1 MPKVAKVK
9 NKMPAPV
16 QITAEQLLREAKER
30 ELELVPPPPKQ
41 KISDPDE
48 LKDYQ
53 RRKRK
58 AFEDN
63 IRKNRNMM
71 TNWIKYAQWEESQK
85 EIQRARSVFERGLDV
100 DHRNITVWLKYAEME
115 MRARQLNHARNIW
128 DRAITIL
135 PRANQF
141 WYKYTYMEE
150 MLGHIAGARQVFE
163 RWMEW
168 EPEEQAWHSYINFE
182 LRYKELDRARMIYER
197 FVLIHPEVKNWIK
210 YARFE
215 EKHGYINSAR
225 RVYERAV
232 EFFGEDNMDEK
243 LIIAFA
249 RFEEGQREHERARVI
264 YKYAL
269 DVLPKD
275 QCQEIYKAYT
285 VHEKKFGS
293 RAAIEDVIVS
303 KRRFQY
309 EEEVKSNPLNYDAW
323 FDYIRLLEA
332 DANTEQV
339 RDTYERAIANIPPSK
354 EKRHWRRYIYLW
366 INYALYEELEAE
378 DVEKTRDVYK
388 ACLDIIPHKNFT
400 FAKIWLLFAHF
411 EVRQK
416 NLQGTRRILG
426 TAVGKCP
433 KNKLYRGYIELEL
446 QLREFERCRILY
458 EKFLEFGP
466 ENCTSW
472 MKYAELETILG
483 DTERAEAIYE
493 LAINQS
499 KLDMPE
505 VLWKAYIDFQIEQEE
520 YDKTRK
526 LYRRLLERT
535 QHVKVWISFANFELS
550 IQSENGENVIN
561 TRKVYSEGNKS
572 LKNINEKEERL
583 MLLESWQEMERDQ
596 GDEESQAKVQK
607 LMPQKVKKRRKIQT
621 EDGSD
626 AGWEEYYDYIFP
638 DEEAAQPN
646 LKLLAMAKK
655 WKQVQETTP
664 AEEEEEVG

>member
-1 MPKVAKVK
+1 M
-9 NKMPAPV
+9 
-16 QITAEQLLREAKER
+16 
-30 ELELVPPPPKQ
+30 
-41 KISDPDE
+41 
-48 LKDYQ
+48 
-53 RRKRK
+53 
-58 AFEDN
+58 
-63 IRKNRNMM
+63 
-71 TNWIKYAQWEESQK
+71 
-85 EIQRARSVFERGLDV
+85 

-309 EEEVKSNPLNYDAW
+309 EEEVKANPLNYDAW

-378 DVEKTRDVYK
+378 DMERTRDVYK

-400 FAKIWLLFAHF
+400 FAKVWLLFAHF

-426 TAVGKCP
+426 TAIGKCP

-493 LAINQS
+493 LAINQP

-664 AEEEEEVG
+664 TEEEEEVG

>member
-63 IRKNRNMM
+63 IRKNRNLM

-309 EEEVKSNPLNYDAW
+309 EEEVKANPLNYDAW

-378 DVEKTRDVYK
+378 DMERTRDVYK

-400 FAKIWLLFAHF
+400 FAKVWLLFAHF

-426 TAVGKCP
+426 TAIGKCP

-493 LAINQS
+493 LAINQP

>member
-1 MPKVAKVK
+1 M
-9 NKMPAPV
+9 
-16 QITAEQLLREAKER
+16 
-30 ELELVPPPPKQ
+30 
-41 KISDPDE
+41 
-48 LKDYQ
+48 
-53 RRKRK
+53 K
-58 AFEDN
+58 A
-63 IRKNRNMM
+63 
-71 TNWIKYAQWEESQK
+71 
-85 EIQRARSVFERGLDV
+85 
-100 DHRNITVWLKYAEME
+100 
-115 MRARQLNHARNIW
+115 
-128 DRAITIL
+128 
-135 PRANQF
+135 
-141 WYKYTYMEE
+141 
-150 MLGHIAGARQVFE
+150 
-163 RWMEW
+163 
-168 EPEEQAWHSYINFE
+168 
-182 LRYKELDRARMIYER
+182 
-197 FVLIHPEVKNWIK
+197 
-210 YARFE
+210 
-215 EKHGYINSAR
+215 
-225 RVYERAV
+225 
-232 EFFGEDNMDEK
+232 
-243 LIIAFA
+243 
-249 RFEEGQREHERARVI
+249 
-264 YKYAL
+264 
-269 DVLPKD
+269 
-275 QCQEIYKAYT
+275 
-285 VHEKKFGS
+285 
-293 RAAIEDVIVS
+293 
-303 KRRFQY
+303 
-309 EEEVKSNPLNYDAW
+309 NPLNYDAW

-378 DVEKTRDVYK
+378 DMERTRDVYK

-400 FAKIWLLFAHF
+400 FAKVWLLFAHF

-426 TAVGKCP
+426 TAIGKCP

-493 LAINQS
+493 LAINQP